1 MRINKI
7 YNDKIVNK
15 HFKKMHNL
23 EKKAV
28 FYEKIILKLKDIKKF
43 INLEK
48 NYVFAK
54 YLKKIIY
61 SVAFLLLLFLI
72 QKILLDINI
81 PWYIETIKFLKNIVN
96 FNSNNYFNYLVACL
110 GVGGFLTALFFS
122 NLSGIFSS
130 KYLNLTT
137 KISSSILNEYMNKKY
152 FESIVNY
159 LVLLIIE
166 LLCYSFDIK
175 LNFLIVIV
183 TFFLTIRI
191 IIVFII
197 LSKRIFGFTNI
208 NYITSDTCQEILY
221 YFDKLKIAV
230 KHSKRDSIILSYRNV
245 IKSKLGILEELYDS
259 FTNEN
264 DVKGLVE
271 FNSYIIDLLA
281 IYCSE
286 KNVIPFDD
294 LWYDDKIKPK
304 NWFEADFIE
313 IKTGIQTGTSL
324 RPSFEKN
331 TYFFEDIITNII
343 IKSTKYLSSQ
353 CKKDELYEIL
363 NCYHLNFTRLK
374 DSGNFN
380 YWNNTNKKIIDIVIS
395 NKGLFKDEDDKTI
408 VIADLVSL
416 LYVDYVLDYTSYIDD
431 LYVQIDSCT
440 KSIDEFVNSIG
451 KNNYILS
458 STRTNE
464 LIKKLKFEK
473 KYERKYITTD
483 YYIKEYI
490 FWELNKYI
498 VEYMLSFPKIIANM
512 RDLGEKLY
520 KNNNKISACIILSRI
535 IEISKKIDNS
545 IGNLSILLNEIKK
558 LNINFNYKQI
568 DLEKIEKK
576 KENVY
581 VSSLI
586 LYSDVVAALSIEE
599 YDYRDENIDFYGE
612 CFYNLCQDTFNA
624 IISEDFDRFK
634 KLYEKLIMITII
646 CDEIIHKIIDI
657 SYNDNYKLSKY
668 KIPMLQFMDISGY
681 AIYYSHLT
689 NRKEWEEIVSSSF
702 QKVLSVSKDKKQFMR
717 KLVATAYIDSNI
729 FSIDI
734 LKSDF
739 KLIFQQF
746 VKDSNYL
753 KYKSVGPFSQDVVD
767 SDDNLLNDF
776 TFLNGEFYNDFYEI
790 FIYYYVNPEV
800 DDSEKYKV
808 HFSHR

>member
-7 YNDKIVNK
+7 YSKRAVDK
-15 HFKKMHNL
+15 HFKKMHKL

-28 FYEKIILKLKDIKKF
+28 LYERIILKFKDIKKF

-48 NYVFAK
+48 DYVFVK

-61 SVAFLLLLFLI
+61 NASFLLLLFLI
-72 QKILLDINI
+72 QKVLLNINI
-81 PWYIETIKFLKNIVN
+81 SLYIKLINFLNNIIS

-110 GVGGFLTALFFS
+110 GVGGFLTALFYS

-130 KYLNLTT
+130 KYSNLTT
-137 KISSSILNEYMNKKY
+137 KISSSILNEYMNRKY

-159 LVLLIIE
+159 LVLLILE

-175 LNFLIVIV
+175 LNFLIIIA

-208 NYITSDTCQEILY
+208 NYITLDMCQEILY

-230 KHSKRDSIILSYRNV
+230 KHSKKDSIIISYRNA

-259 FTNEN
+259 FVNEN
-264 DVKGLVE
+264 DIKGLSE
-271 FNSYIIDLLA
+271 FNSYIIDLLS

-294 LWYDDKIKPK
+294 LWYDDKVKPK
-304 NWFEADFIE
+304 NWFEVDFFE
-313 IKTGIQTGTSL
+313 VKMGIQTGTSL

-331 TYFFEDIITNII
+331 TYFFEDIITCII
-343 IKSTKYLSSQ
+343 IKSIKYLSSQ
-353 CKKDELYEIL
+353 NEKDELYEIL
-363 NCYHLNFTRLK
+363 NCYHLHFSKLK
-374 DSGNFN
+374 DSGDFN
-380 YWNNTNKKIIDIVIS
+380 YWNNINKEITDTIIS
-395 NKGLFKDEDDKTI
+395 NKTLFKDEDDKI
-408 VIADLVSL
+408 IAIIDLISL
-416 LYVDYVLDYTSYIDD
+416 LYVDYILDYTNYIDY
-431 LYVQIDSCT
+431 LHTQIVSCT
-440 KSIDEFVNSIG
+440 KNVKEFVNSIG

-490 FWELNKYI
+490 FWELNKYL
-498 VEYMLSFPKIIANM
+498 VEYIESFPKIIANM
-512 RDLGEKLY
+512 RNLGEKLY
-520 KNNNKISACIILSRI
+520 KNSNKISSCIILSRI

-545 IGNLSILLNEIKK
+545 MEKLSLLLNKINK
-558 LNINFNYKQI
+558 LNINFIYKQI
-568 DLEKIEKK
+568 DLKKIEKEK
-576 KENVY
+576 NNIY
-581 VSSLI
+581 ISSLL
-586 LYSDVVAALSIEE
+586 LYSDVVAALSVDE
-599 YDYRDENIDFYGE
+599 YDYRDENVDFYGE
-612 CFYNLCQDTFNA
+612 CFYNLCQETFNA
-624 IISEDFDRFK
+624 IITEDFERFK
-634 KLYEKLIMITII
+634 KLYEKFIMVTII
-646 CDEIIHKIIDI
+646 CDEVIHKIIDI
-657 SYNDNYKLSKY
+657 NYNDNYKLSKY

-689 NRKEWEEIVSSSF
+689 NKKEWEEIVSFSF
-702 QKVLSVSKDKKQFMR
+702 QNVLSVSRNKKQFMK
-717 KLVATAYIDSNI
+717 KLVATASIDSNI

-746 VKDSNYL
+746 VKNSNYL
-753 KYKSVGPFSQDVVD
+753 KYKNVGPFSQEVVD
-767 SDDNLLNDF
+767 SNDNLLNDF
-776 TFLNGEFYNDFYEI
+776 TFLDGEFYNDFYEI

-800 DDSEKYKV
+800 ADSEKYKV
-808 HFSHR
+808 HFSHE